1 MRARLLS
8 LLLLTP
14 SLAWAQQPQNPYAPP
29 PTQQQQP
36 YYPPPQTPYPQT
48 QGYPQQAQAPS
59 TYAPPAPRPARLTL
73 ATRSMEVAQ
82 LVTACANALDNYHL
96 DVARKKCGEALAKE
110 DTLAFTHYL
119 LAQAEA
125 PDVANKELQRAAE
138 LARSA
143 SRGEQLFIEAYRAMV
158 QARTADAR
166 KAYDELVRTLPGD
179 ARARVARGQFEQS
192 ALGDLD
198 GAVADYTKATELDP
212 KYPAAYN
219 FLAWAEVDRGHLE
232 EAQAALKKYVDLAPT
247 EANAYDS
254 LAHMALRR
262 GATDEAIAQA
272 RKALQVDPS
281 FVVAHAVLGDA
292 LLFAG
297 KGKEARRSYAALIA
311 TDDPQI
317 HHDGA
322 MREARSW
329 LFDGRFGDGERALA
343 AEADLSAKTKR
354 PGDQA
359 EALVELAR
367 VQLDRNALAEAGQSL
382 RQSRAVLEAPDN
394 TAILTEGQ
402 RRQLSSEAIGVRAMV
417 LAAIGERQLAEQ
429 RADEMGVVLKLGGD
443 ARAGPKATSLKG
455 WIAARNGDDKT
466 ALGELAQAT
475 RPTLRL
481 AWALAL
487 VRAGDEG
494 KARAVFDE
502 LARRMVNDLE
512 GALTRPRAAAWLK
525 SHAEA
530 QAQAQ

>member
-1 MRARLLS
+1 MRS
-8 LLLLTP
+8 LVCVLVVAAP
-14 SLAWAQQPQNPYAPP
+14 VAVSAQTPQNPYGTEAQPAPP
-29 PTQQQQP
+29 PPAGQQYP
-36 YYPPPQTPYPQT
+36 YYPPPQQQYPSAT
-48 QGYPQQAQAPS
+48 
-59 TYAPPAPRPARLTL
+59 PPAPRPARLTL

-119 LAQAEA
+119 LAQADA
-125 PDVANKELQRAAE
+125 PDVANKELARAAE
-138 LARSA
+138 LAKSA

-158 QARTADAR
+158 QARTADAK

-179 ARARVARGQFEQS
+179 ARALVARGQFRQT

-198 GAVADYTKATELDP
+198 GAVADYTHAIELDG

-219 FLAWAEVDRGHLE
+219 FLAWAEAERGHID

-262 GATDEAIAQA
+262 GATDEAVAQA
-272 RKALQVDPS
+272 KKALQVDPT

-292 LLFAG
+292 LLFSG
-297 KGKEARRSYAALIA
+297 KGKDARRSYAALIS

-329 LFDGRFGDGERALA
+329 LFEGRFGDGERALV

-359 EALVELAR
+359 DALVELAR
-367 VQLDRNALAEAGQSL
+367 VQLDRGALSEAGQSL
-382 RQSRAVLEAPDN
+382 RQARQTLDAPEN
-394 TAILTEGQ
+394 TAVLTEGD
-402 RRQLSSEAIGVRAMV
+402 RRKFSSEAIHVRAMV
-417 LAAIGERQLAEQ
+417 LAAVGERQLAVE
-429 RADEMGVVLKLGGD
+429 RADEMGVALKLAGD
-443 ARAGPKATSLKG
+443 ARAGQKATALKG

-481 AWALAL
+481 AYALAL
-487 VRAGDEG
+487 VRSGDQE
-494 KARAVFDE
+494 KARTIFDE

-512 GALTRPRAAAWLK
+512 GALTRPRAQAWLK
-525 SHAEA
+525 QHANA
-530 QAQAQ
+530 QAQQ

>member
-1 MRARLLS
+1 MRS
-8 LLLLTP
+8 LVCVLV
-14 SLAWAQQPQNPYAPP
+14 LAAPLAGFAQQQPNDPYGAQPAP
-29 PTQQQQP
+29 QQQYP
-36 YYPPPQTPYPQT
+36 YYPPPQQQYPN
-48 QGYPQQAQAPS
+48 YP
-59 TYAPPAPRPARLTL
+59 APPPAAQPAAPKPARLTL
-73 ATRSMEVAQ
+73 ATRSVEVAQ

-119 LAQAEA
+119 LAQADA
-125 PDVANKELQRAAE
+125 PDVANKELARAAE
-138 LARSA
+138 LAKGA
-143 SRGEQLFIEAYRAMV
+143 SRGEQLFIESYRAMV
-158 QARTADAR
+158 QARTSDA
-166 KAYDELVRTLPGD
+166 KKSYDELVRTLPGD
-179 ARARVARGQFEQS
+179 ARAMVARGQFKQT

-198 GAVADYTKATELDP
+198 GAVADYARAIELDG

-219 FLAWAEVDRGHLE
+219 FLAWAEADRGHAE

-329 LFDGRFGDGERALA
+329 LFDSRFGDGERGLA

-359 EALVELAR
+359 DALVELAR

-382 RQSRAVLEAPDN
+382 RQARAALDAPDAA
-394 TAILTEGQ
+394 AILTEGQ
-402 RRQLSSEAIGVRAMV
+402 RRGLSSEAIHVRAMV
-417 LAAIGERQLAEQ
+417 LAAIGERQLADS
-429 RADEMGVVLKLGGD
+429 RAEEMGVVLKLGGD
-443 ARAGPKATSLKG
+443 PKAGQKSTALKG
-455 WIAARNGDDKT
+455 WIAARNGDDKS
-466 ALGELAQAT
+466 ALGMLAQAT

-481 AWALAL
+481 AYALAL
-487 VRAGDEG
+487 VRANDEG
-494 KARAVFDE
+494 HARPIFDE

-525 SHAEA
+525 GHAAEA
-530 QAQAQ
+530 QATNQ